1 MVHIKINRLKQLYW
15 EGKKGRGIPRGYT
28 SRVQAKRMTAVGS
41 KPSPEFP
48 NKESKQGKR
57 GVHSALLSRTRAHPT
72 EVPGSENKGDL

>member
-1 MVHIKINRLKQLYW
+1 
-15 EGKKGRGIPRGYT
+15 
-28 SRVQAKRMTAVGS
+28 MTAVGS